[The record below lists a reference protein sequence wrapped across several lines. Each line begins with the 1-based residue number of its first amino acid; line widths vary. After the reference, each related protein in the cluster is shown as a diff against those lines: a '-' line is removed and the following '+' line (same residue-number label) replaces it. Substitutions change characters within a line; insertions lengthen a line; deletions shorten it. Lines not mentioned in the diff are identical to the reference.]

1 MLAVLH
7 WTRFDSFLHYVLGE
21 LVSLPGASP
30 LPFQNDIS
38 LLVTFNDFAGWA
50 TYLYAGETEWTN
62 DFSFFSVIIDL
73 TDAGHG

>member
-1 MLAVLH
+1 MPYFTMPWENKCPSPGPVL
-7 WTRFDSFLHYVLGE
+7 FLSFVF
-21 LVSLPGASP
+21 
-30 LPFQNDIS
+30 PFQNGIS